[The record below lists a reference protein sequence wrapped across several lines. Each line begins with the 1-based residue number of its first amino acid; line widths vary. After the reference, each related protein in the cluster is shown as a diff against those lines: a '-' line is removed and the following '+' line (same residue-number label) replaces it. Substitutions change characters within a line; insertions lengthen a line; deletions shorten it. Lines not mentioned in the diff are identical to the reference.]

1 MASRN
6 RSTFGA
12 RLGTLWTVGT
22 VGDTDDQALL
32 SRFADRQDEAA
43 DEAFR
48 ILVDRHGSMVLH
60 VCEQV
65 IGHRQDAEDAAQAVF
80 LVLARKASVVRVQGT
95 LAPWL
100 YGVARRVAA
109 KARASSNARRTLE
122 QRTTMTAARARF
134 CDGIVDQPPSSHE
147 WEAVHDEVGRLPEK
161 YRSPIVM
168 CYLEGQTHE
177 EAARRIGC
185 PVGTVRVR
193 LSRARERLR
202 GRLIRRGFGPDRVTA
217 IGWFAPDPGSLAAPI
232 TASNTAALLGGTAW
246 VEATVKAARAL
257 SMGQMAMA
265 GTVPTSVLYFYEGVV
280 RAMMIDWLK
289 TGAVWLV
296 ATGVT
301 VAGAIALAAGGATG
315 QDTGAASKSQPRAA
329 AAAKKPAP
337 RPAIDFDSPD
347 TLIKQIE
354 RRVNAAVQR
363 LDAQRA
369 YYAEGR
375 LTVDRYID
383 ASQQLMV
390 AETAASTTKEQRLAA
405 AKAHWDRMTDLLQ
418 KEQKE
423 LVEGRGTI
431 SDVAEVVVAY
441 ENAASA
447 YIEARQSRGSFEVEA
462 LKKRVEAMEK
472 QLAEITRERT
482 RVGVGKK

>member
-12 RLGTLWTVGT
+12 RLGTLWTVGA

-48 ILVDRHGSMVLH
+48 ILVDRHGSMVLR

-80 LVLARKASVVRVQGT
+80 LVLARKASLIRVHGT

-100 YGVARRVAA
+100 HGVARRVAA
-109 KARASSNARRTLE
+109 KARVRSNARRQLE
-122 QRTTMTAARARF
+122 RRTTMTAARARVR
-134 CDGIVDQPPSSHE
+134 DALDDQPPSSHE
-147 WEAVHDEVGRLPEK
+147 WEAIHDEVGRLPEK

-168 CYLEGQTHE
+168 CYLQGQTYE
-177 EAARRIGC
+177 EAARSIGC

-217 IGWFAPDPGSLAAPI
+217 IGWFAHDPGSLAAAI
-232 TASNTAALLGGTAW
+232 MASNTGAFLGGTAW
-246 VEATVKAARAL
+246 IEATIKAARAF
-257 SMGQMAMA
+257 SMGQIAMA
-265 GTVPTSVLYFYEGVV
+265 GTVSTSVLCLYEGVV
-280 RAMMIDWLK
+280 RAMMIDWFK
-289 TGAVWLV
+289 TAAVWLA

-301 VAGAIALAAGGATG
+301 VAGAIAFAAGGASG
-315 QDTGAASKSQPRAA
+315 QDKSADSKSQPRAA
-329 AAAKKPAP
+329 AAAKKSTP

-347 TLIKQIE
+347 TLIKQTE
-354 RRVNAAVQR
+354 RRVNAAAQR

-383 ASQQLMV
+383 ASQQLML
-390 AETAASTTKEQRLAA
+390 AETAASTTKEQRAAA
-405 AKAHWDRMTDLLQ
+405 AKAHWDRMTDLLR

-431 SDVAEVVVAY
+431 SDVAEGAVAY

-462 LKKRVEAMEK
+462 LKKRVEALEK

-482 RVGVGKK
+482 RVGAGKK